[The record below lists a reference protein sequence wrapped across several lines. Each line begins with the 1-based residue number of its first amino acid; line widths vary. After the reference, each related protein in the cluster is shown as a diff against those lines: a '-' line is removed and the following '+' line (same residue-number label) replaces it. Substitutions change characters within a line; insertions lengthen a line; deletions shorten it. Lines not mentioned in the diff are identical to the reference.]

1 MKWNIFLLAI
11 SLTAFISCSG
21 SKNKDEEKTK
31 AKATKAADIKVE
43 DLEEPC
49 EYADALLVVYQ
60 EANEKVD
67 VMLDRGHKI
76 KALVEKMNSI
86 MEHGDKS
93 MVDKETLDK
102 CSSYDDFEELASEI
116 KEMGDMMS
124 EVEKYEDDLENYIR
138 DEFGITKD
146 EYKGNKTK
154 KALKITQDDLVESCD
169 YVAALTLVFEAMSD
183 EMKSLLFIMSEI
195 KKMEELETDIEDA
208 ADDKDVN
215 KSEVEECESFKKG
228 EKLQD
233 KMENKLEEFELMFES
248 AF

>member
-1 MKWNIFLLAI
+1 MKWNILLLVI
-11 SLTAFISCSG
+11 SLTAFISCGG

-31 AKATKAADIKVE
+31 AKATKAADIKVK

-60 EANEKVD
+60 EATEKVD
-67 VMLDRGHKI
+67 VMLDRGNKI
-76 KALVEKMNSI
+76 KALVEKMDAI

-93 MVDKETLDK
+93 MVDK
-102 CSSYDDFEELASEI
+102 SDFEKCADYSKFEKLASEI
-116 KEMGDMMS
+116 GEMGDMMS
-124 EVEKYEDDLENYIR
+124 EVEKYEDDLANYI
-138 DEFGITKD
+138 DDKYGITKD
-146 EYKGNKTK
+146 DYKGLKTK

-195 KKMEELETDIEDA
+195 KKMEELENDIEDA

-215 KSEVEECESFKKG
+215 KSEVEECESFKNG